1 MFLIDSMK
9 KVNLNIL
16 LFKISVGM
24 LSIIP
29 LFANATII
37 IDDSNIGNYT
47 NTGITANNDN
57 VDIKTTSATAPH
69 IDMNSRGTAISAKNG
84 KVLTIGDTGST
95 DKFII
100 RNNAAGN
107 YNSVYGLYIVSAN
120 VITNSEL
127 DISLKDG
134 SGIYI
139 ASKGSGLFQNK
150 VSITG
155 IENGQFIGIR
165 TYNNS
170 AASLSTGTFNKE
182 VKITASGQDS
192 YGIYSQRNNKP
203 DALGSKLTFRD
214 KVTIK
219 MSGSNNAHGIVFDQ
233 IPFKNGN
240 PVLGG
245 GSIIYL
251 ENGVDLTTDHGTSIS
266 MQQVGGKLKIDSG
279 LNENRIISED
289 EHYNVIEAL
298 AGEVDI
304 VGKSNIKGD
313 IYSSASK
320 LIEGSDVITKGVINF
335 NLANGSTLL
344 TSMENNALS
353 NSQDKGEI
361 NLAISGHDSQWK
373 MTDSSGIDSLILGD
387 NAKVSFGYAYAV
399 PSLAASLDGTNA
411 MTLRVAS
418 LAGNGIFEMRTAI
431 GKTFAHDLLKITR
444 SQQAAGNHKIAIVD
458 NKTGAAT
465 VTGNE
470 KFTLVET
477 EGGRANFGLSAPSFD
492 IGAYQFNTLTKVSN
506 NRGAGTEDWVLSG
519 SVASNDNNNNTD
531 GNNGG
536 TNDNGGQNRPISP
549 KPQLTHTAQNA
560 ASILNSNYLMSYVE
574 TQTLLQRMGQIRTN
588 DITHG
593 EAWGRIYTGKLSSFN
608 DKRLSDFDMNYYGLQ
623 LGIDRKLGHNNQ
635 DIYYGIM
642 GGLSKGDVDHNVG
655 DGNTKSY
662 SVALYATLQSQ
673 TGFYVDGLVKYMYMS
688 NKFNSLTGGGYNVK
702 GHGNT
707 EGFSIGTEIGKR
719 VQLSSARQN
728 AQGWYLEPQAQVTFS
743 HQNGATITA
752 TNGLTT
758 KLGSYNSLIAR
769 ASIILGYT
777 IQGNE
782 NPIDIYF
789 KTGYLKE
796 FGGETSYTFNHAAR
810 EKYDFGGNWWDNGIG
825 INMQLKQRH
834 NFYGDVVYSLGNK
847 FDRKQVNVGYRF
859 DF

>member
-1 MFLIDSMK
+1 MK
-9 KVNLNIL
+9 KVNSDIL
-16 LFKISVGM
+16 LFKISVGT

-29 LFANATII
+29 LFANATMT

-47 NTGITANNDN
+47 NTGITANDDN
-57 VDIKTTSATAPH
+57 VEIKTTSATAPH
-69 IDMNSRGTAISAKNG
+69 IDMNSRGIAISAKNG
-84 KVLTIGDTGST
+84 KVLTIGDTDST

-107 YNSVYGLYIVSAN
+107 YNSVYGLHIISAN
-120 VITNSEL
+120 VIANSEL
-127 DISLKDG
+127 DVSLKDG

-139 ASKGSGLFQNK
+139 ASKGSGLFQKK
-150 VSITG
+150 VAITG

-203 DALGSKLTFRD
+203 NALGSKLTFKD

-240 PVLGG
+240 PEPDG
-245 GSIIYL
+245 GSVIYL
-251 ENGVDLTTDHGTSIS
+251 ENGVNLTTDHGTSIS
-266 MQQVGGKLKIDSG
+266 MQQVDGKLEINSG

-289 EHYNVIEAL
+289 NQHYNAIEAL
-298 AGEVDI
+298 AGKVDI
-304 VGKSNIKGD
+304 AGKSNIKGD
-313 IYSSASK
+313 VYSSSSK
-320 LIEGSDVITKGVINF
+320 LIEDKDVITKGVINF
-335 NLANGSTLL
+335 KLANGSTLL

-353 NSQDKGEI
+353 NSKNKGEI

-373 MTDSSGIDSLILGD
+373 MTDSSSIDSLILGD
-387 NAKVSFGYAYAV
+387 NAKVSFGYAYAA
-399 PSLAASLDGTNA
+399 PSLPASLDGTNA
-411 MTLRVAS
+411 MTLSSGS

-431 GKTFAHDLLKITR
+431 GKTFAHDLLKITG

-477 EGGRANFGLSAPSFD
+477 EGGGANFGLSAPSFD
-492 IGAYQFNTLTKVSN
+492 IGAYQFSTLTKVSN

-519 SVASNDNNNNTD
+519 SAASNDNNN
-531 GNNGG
+531 
-536 TNDNGGQNRPISP
+536 TNDNGGQNKPVSP

-588 DITHG
+588 NTSHG
-593 EAWGRIYTGKLSSFN
+593 ETWGRIYTGKLSSFN

-623 LGIDRKLGHNNQ
+623 FGIDRKLGHNNE

-642 GGLSKGDVDHNVG
+642 GGLSKGDVNHNVG

-673 TGFYVDGLVKYMYMS
+673 NGFYMDGLVKYMYMS
-688 NKFNSLTGGGYNVK
+688 NKFNSLTGGSYSVK

-719 VQLSSARQN
+719 VQLSSARQT

-743 HQNGATITA
+743 HQNGATINA

-777 IQGNE
+777 IQSNE
-782 NPIDIYF
+782 NLVDIYF

-825 INMQLKQRH
+825 INIQLNQRH
-834 NFYGDVVYSLGNK
+834 HFYGDVVYSLGNK